1 MNTLI
6 ETGLITEQ
14 ECGNNFSYVL
24 NENSVF
30 SNTDYKILQ
39 GNDNGPFVKAMRI
52 TLNGTPQM
60 FYLTA
65 GLRSFGAMLPQLN
78 ADRFITIAANI
89 FHSVYEVK
97 NNGFLKM
104 RNVDVTMEHIYIDPL
119 TNKALLI
126 YLPLTKGFYDDD
138 TVFETEFR
146 AAFAKIILG
155 ISTLTSPKTMQ
166 LFSNLQNSSIPIE
179 HVFDNIVSLAPDDI
193 GEGDNDSI
201 EQRKTSLRLISMNA
215 PEKIVLNIEDLPYTI
230 GRSAEHADG
239 VIKDNRMIGRTHCKV
254 TETREGYFLEDLDS
268 ANGTSIN
275 RVRLLPG
282 LQKKIENED
291 IIRIANFDFK
301 VLID

>member
-24 NENSVF
+24 NEDSMF

-39 GNDNGPFVKAMRI
+39 SNDNGTFVKSMRI
-52 TLNGTPQM
+52 ALNGKTQM
-60 FYLTA
+60 FYLTG
-65 GLRSFGAMLPQLN
+65 GLRSFGAMLPQL
-78 ADRFITIAANI
+78 DVDKFITIVANI

-104 RNVDVTMEHIYIDPL
+104 RNIDVTMERIYIDPL
-119 TNKALLI
+119 TNKALLL
-126 YLPLTKGFYDDD
+126 YLPVSKGFYVDD

-155 ISTLTSPKTMQ
+155 ISTLASPKTMQ

-179 HVFDNIVSLAPDDI
+179 HVFDNIISLTSDDI
-193 GEGDNDSI
+193 DEEDDDSV
-201 EQRKTSLRLISMNA
+201 EQKITSLKLISMNA
-215 PEKIVLNIEDLPYTI
+215 PEKIVLNVDTTPYTI
-230 GRSAEHADG
+230 GRSAKHANG
-239 VIKDNRMIGRTHCKV
+239 VIKDNKMIGRAHCKV
-254 TETREGYFLEDLDS
+254 TKTKEDYFLEDLDS

-282 LQKKIENED
+282 SQKKIKKGD
-291 IIRIANFDFK
+291 IIRIANYDFK
-301 VLID
+301 VLIK